1 MVALSGLRTLGFG
14 GVAPVGLLVLIRF
27 APQGLVAL
35 AGLRALGFG
44 GVAPIGAYSP
54 SRSQQSKEYN
64 LQHKGPRASHPP
76 PKVLHFHPRALR
88 YFLPRCCSMCSQ
100 GTTVLLTGTAVFPLK
115 LLQYVLPRHRSSA
128 HEYCGIS
135 SQGAAVCASKCTW
148 YVSPPRSFGSSHEI
162 VVFPSKVPRSGY
174 PGVRVCTL
182 PKVAQFLPRR
192 YSMRLQGCAK
202 SRGLQG

>member
-1 MVALSGLRTLGFG
+1 M
-14 GVAPVGLLVLIRF
+14 
-27 APQGLVAL
+27 VAL
-35 AGLRALGFG
+35 AGLRTLGFG

-76 PKVLHFHPRALR
+76 PKILRFRPRVLR
-88 YFLPRCCSMCSQ
+88 YFLSRCCSMCSQGTAVLLTGTAVFLPRCCSMCSQ
-100 GTTVLLTGTAVFPLK
+100 GTAVLLTGTAVFPLK
-115 LLQYVLPRHRSSA
+115 VLQYVLPRRRSSA

-148 YVSPPRSFGSSHEI
+148 YVPPRHRYPSHGI
-162 VVFPSKVPRSGY
+162 VVFPPKVLRSGY
-174 PGVRVCTL
+174 PRVRGCTL

-192 YSMRLQGCAK
+192 YSMRL
-202 SRGLQG
+202 